1 MEPASPQLI
10 GWVGRHILPLEARLR
25 SWLRSA
31 FPTIDA
37 DDVIQETYCRI
48 SALDS
53 VAHIVDPRSYF
64 FQTARNVV
72 LQQIRRTRVVSI
84 EAASGLGEFDQALA
98 EDDASP
104 ERIVA
109 GRRALARVEALIA
122 ALPDRCRQIFQLRKI
137 EGVSQREIATRLGVT
152 ETIVENEVTRGLRRI
167 LDAMGEEERA
177 EMRGRAG
184 RRGSKGKDAKGQD
197 SKGRR
202 G

>member
-1 MEPASPQLI
+1 MPMEPASPQLI
-10 GWVGRHILPLEARLR
+10 GWVSRHILPLEARLR

-31 FPTIDA
+31 FPAIDA

-53 VAHIVDPRSYF
+53 VAHIADPRSYF
-64 FQTARNVV
+64 FRTARNVV

-84 EAASGLGEFDQALA
+84 EAASGLSEFDQAT

-122 ALPDRCRQIFQLRKI
+122 ALPERCRQIFRLRKI
-137 EGVSQREIATRLGVT
+137 EGVSQREIAMHLGVT
-152 ETIVENEVTRGLRRI
+152 ETIVENEVARGLRRI
-167 LDAMGEEERA
+167 LDAMGEDERT
-177 EMRGRAG
+177 EMRGRPRRADRRDRAEG
-184 RRGSKGKDAKGQD
+184 RRE
-197 SKGRR
+197 
-202 G
+202 

>member
-1 MEPASPQLI
+1 M
-10 GWVGRHILPLEARLR
+10 R

-53 VAHIVDPRSYF
+53 VAHIADPCSYF

-84 EAASGLGEFDQALA
+84 EAASGLSEFDQALA

-184 RRGSKGKDAKGQD
+184 RRGSKGKDSKGQD
-197 SKGRR
+197 SRGRR

>member
-53 VAHIVDPRSYF
+53 VAHIADPCSYF

-84 EAASGLGEFDQALA
+84 EAASGLSEFDQALA

-184 RRGSKGKDAKGQD
+184 RRGSKGKDSKGQD
-197 SKGRR
+197 SRGRR

>member
-1 MEPASPQLI
+1 MEPASLQLI

-31 FPTIDA
+31 FPGIDV
-37 DDVIQETYCRI
+37 DEVVQETYCRI

-53 VAHIVDPRSYF
+53 VAHIADPRGYF

-84 EAASGLGEFDQALA
+84 EAASGLVEFDHAMA
-98 EDDASP
+98 EEDASP

-137 EGVSQREIATRLGVT
+137 DGISQREIATRLGVT
-152 ETIVENEVTRGLRRI
+152 ETIVENEVARGLRRI
-167 LDAMGEEERA
+167 LDAMSEEERT
-177 EMRGRAG
+177 EMGG
-184 RRGSKGKDAKGQD
+184 RRRGVTRRDRD
-197 SKGRR
+197 KGRR
-202 G
+202 P

>member
-53 VAHIVDPRSYF
+53 VAHIADPRSYF

-84 EAASGLGEFDQALA
+84 EAASGLSEFDQALA

-184 RRGSKGKDAKGQD
+184 WRGSKGRDSKDRD

>member
-1 MEPASPQLI
+1 MEPASPHLI
-10 GWVGRHILPLEARLR
+10 GWVSRHILPLEARLR
-25 SWLRSA
+25 SWLRVA

-48 SALDS
+48 SALES
-53 VAHIVDPRSYF
+53 VAHIGDPRSYF
-64 FQTARNVV
+64 FQTARNVI

-84 EAASGLGEFDQALA
+84 EAASGLTEFDQALA
-98 EDDASP
+98 EDDSSP

-109 GRRALARVEALIA
+109 GRRALARVEGLIA

-137 EGVSQREIATRLGVT
+137 EGVSQREIASRLGIT

-177 EMRGRAG
+177 EMRGRPG
-184 RRGSKGKDAKGQD
+184 RRALRDKGT
-197 SKGRR
+197 KGRR
-202 G
+202 E

>member
-1 MEPASPQLI
+1 MEPASPHLI
-10 GWVGRHILPLEARLR
+10 GWVSRHILPLEARLR

-31 FPTIDA
+31 FPSIDA

-48 SALDS
+48 SALES
-53 VAHIVDPRSYF
+53 VGHIADPRSYF

-84 EAASGLGEFDQALA
+84 EAASGLSEFDQALA

-137 EGVSQREIATRLGVT
+137 EGVSQREIASRLGVT

-177 EMRGRAG
+177 EMRGRGG
-184 RRGSKGKDAKGQD
+184 RRGSKGKDT
-197 SKGRR
+197 KGRR
-202 G
+202 I